1 MSDTV
6 THPAGLS
13 RTWYRPMVARPTDEP
28 YRTVTPLELL
38 FDLCFVAAVRQ
49 AADRLHH
56 NLGEADIGHGIDLYP
71 AVFFAIWWAWMN
83 FTTFAS
89 AYDPEDDVYRLTTLV
104 QIAGALVIAGGV
116 PRAFDH
122 GDFSVITYGYVIM
135 RLAMVGQWLRVAHSD
150 PERRATALR
159 YAVGITVL
167 QAAWIA
173 RLALPDRWLLRGF
186 LVIVLA
192 ELLLPFW
199 ARRPAPIIWHPRHI
213 TERYGLFTLI
223 VLGESIL
230 AASLA
235 VQTAFDRGIKTS
247 TLLSIAGA
255 AVVIV
260 FAMWWLYFDRP
271 VYQLASTPRVAL
283 LWGYGQYLIFAS
295 AAALG
300 AGIAVDVD
308 YQTGAAHLGRMAAG
322 YAVATP
328 VAIYLLAVWTLHIR
342 PYQQLKMTVPY
353 LATTALVLL
362 TPFTPAPAR
371 LTALLLATLVA
382 TTVIGTRRR
391 QGAGGTATDH

>member
-1 MSDTV
+1 
-6 THPAGLS
+6 
-13 RTWYRPMVARPTDEP
+13 MVARPTDEP

-38 FDLCFVAAVRQ
+38 FDLCFVAAVGQ

-56 NLGEADIGHGIDLYP
+56 NLGEADIGHGIGIYP

-104 QIAGALVIAGGV
+104 QIVGALVIAGGV

-122 GDFSVITYGYVIM
+122 GDFSVVTYGYVIM

-159 YAVGITVL
+159 YVVGIIVL
-167 QAAWIA
+167 QTAWIA
-173 RLALPDRWLLRGF
+173 RLALPEAWLLPGF
-186 LVIVLA
+186 LAIALA

-213 TERYGLFTLI
+213 TERYGLFTII
-223 VLGESIL
+223 VLGESVL

-235 VQTAFDRGIKTS
+235 VQIAFDRGTKAS

-255 AVVIV
+255 GVVIV

-271 VYQLASTPRVAL
+271 VHHLMTSPRVAL
-283 LWGYGQYLIFAS
+283 VWGYGQYLIFAS

-300 AGIAVDVD
+300 AGLAVDVD
-308 YQTGAAHLGRMAAG
+308 YQTGGAHVGRLAVG
-322 YAVATP
+322 YAVAAP

-342 PYQQLKMTVPY
+342 PYQQARLTVPFW
-353 LATTALVLL
+353 ATAAVVLL
-362 TPFTPAPAR
+362 TPLTPAPAR
-371 LTALLLATLVA
+371 LTALLLAALVA
-382 TTVIGTRRR
+382 TTVIATRRR
-391 QGAGGTATDH
+391 QGAAGTATDR